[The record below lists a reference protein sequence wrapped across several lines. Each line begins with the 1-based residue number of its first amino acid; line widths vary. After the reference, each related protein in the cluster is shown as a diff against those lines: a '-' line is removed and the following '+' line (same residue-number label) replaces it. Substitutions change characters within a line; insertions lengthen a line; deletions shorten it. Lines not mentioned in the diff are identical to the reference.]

1 MIVLKDN
8 SSDDTIGYTVPS
20 YPTGGWRR
28 PEEHDDITEGKM
40 GDGKDMASWA
50 GQPSIKGSSESMRMA
65 LLTISLI
72 GIQ

>member
-8 SSDDTIGYTVPS
+8 SSDDANGYSVPR

-28 PEEHDDITEGKM
+28 PEEHEDSEEKL
-40 GDGKDMASWA
+40 GDEKDMASWA
-50 GQPSIKGSSESMRMA
+50 GRPSIKGSTESMRMA

>member
-8 SSDDTIGYTVPS
+8 SSDDANGYSVPR

-28 PEEHDDITEGKM
+28 PEEHEDLMEDKL

-50 GQPSIKGSSESMRMA
+50 GQPSIKGSTESMRMA
-65 LLTISLI
+65 LLTMSLI

>member
-1 MIVLKDN
+1 MIVLRDN
-8 SSDDTIGYTVPS
+8 SSDDTNGYAAQS

-28 PEEHDDITEGKM
+28 PEEHEITEGKL
-40 GDGKDMASWA
+40 GTGKDMASWA
-50 GQPSIKGSSESMRMA
+50 GQPSIKGSTESMRMA